1 MKRKYRSD
9 DSGIFSA
16 FLLILLCCILFAF
29 VFRSRLFPSQHAV
42 WKMESPT
49 DPSQIDTIAAR
60 IQKLETG
67 IRFFSIDPKK
77 AVWKST
83 NLTDSAK

>member
-1 MKRKYRSD
+1 
-9 DSGIFSA
+9 
-16 FLLILLCCILFAF
+16 
-29 VFRSRLFPSQHAV
+29 
-42 WKMESPT
+42 MESPT